1 MFIKEGEEMF
11 KIAKAKI
18 IDNYKI
24 ETSIANISKNNN
36 GSVIEYKALSV
47 DIINDK
53 YSLSFTID
61 KDIKKILN
69 IKKYDKMV
77 IKEENICEV
86 FFNEGNITSPLN
98 IYNMII
104 NMFDDALGI
113 TFDFNNNEYFG
124 NVDIEIKLDQ
134 IKRITTE

>member
-61 KDIKKILN
+61 KDINEILN
-69 IKKYDKMV
+69 IKKYDKML
-77 IKEENICEV
+77 IPKENFSES
-86 FFNEGNITSPLN
+86 FFTDIEKNITSPLN

-104 NMFDDALGI
+104 NMFNDALGI

-124 NVDIEIKLDQ
+124 NVDIEIKLNQ
-134 IKRITTE
+134 IK

>member
-1 MFIKEGEEMF
+1 MF
-11 KIAKAKI
+11 KIAKAKT

-24 ETSIANISKNNN
+24 EASIANISKNNN

-61 KDIKKILN
+61 KDINEILN
-69 IKKYDKMV
+69 IKKYDKML
-77 IKEENICEV
+77 IQKEDFSES
-86 FFNEGNITSPLN
+86 FFTDIEKNITSPLK

-104 NMFDDALGI
+104 TMFSDTLGI

-134 IKRITTE
+134 IK

>member
-1 MFIKEGEEMF
+1 ML
-11 KIAKAKI
+11 KIAKAKT

-61 KDIKKILN
+61 IDINEILN

-77 IKEENICEV
+77 IKEENLCEA
-86 FFNEGNITSPLN
+86 FFIEGNKSGPLK

-104 NMFDDALGI
+104 NMFSDTLGI

-134 IKRITTE
+134 IK

>member
-1 MFIKEGEEMF
+1 MF
-11 KIAKAKI
+11 KIAKAKT

-24 ETSIANISKNNN
+24 ETSIANISKSND
-36 GSVIEYKALSV
+36 GSIKEYKALSV

-61 KDIKKILN
+61 KDINEILN

-77 IKEENICEV
+77 IKEENLCEA
-86 FFNEGNITSPLN
+86 FFIEGNNSCPLK

-104 NMFDDALGI
+104 NMFSDTLGI

-124 NVDIEIKLDQ
+124 NIDIEIKLDQ
-134 IKRITTE
+134 IK